1 MFKISKKSN
10 SDFDIYT
17 EMPYLI
23 RVLPF
28 TNNVDGITYFKTA
41 TDNGEINARKS
52 IDDAISNVTVYS
64 WLGHISL
71 FSFFD
76 LWKDIVTTDN
86 LSSGG
91 GLTDNYGRPIPGL
104 FLVNNNNDGEYITSS
119 SNEFGNVTF
128 IKTLAG
134 EDFKDVKVFSILVKR
149 FYVNSEDN
157 KLINRIK
164 TIELSELID
173 CRDVLMKFVTTYV
186 NGEGQTVDG
195 SYVELRELE
204 TNVDVEVK
212 VPVVTDAALI
222 PDAEGNP
229 SDVKVDIEEQ
239 PQEGKG
245 SGTSK
250 SFTQTVAF
258 MMHID
263 TDGEPNV
270 LQNQVFIDYDNMS
283 FTFMFKLGD
292 DEYYVDCGSI
302 TMIENTEGEGE
313 EAVTKSIDLVFSMK
327 CPQEM
332 GTLCDDEGNPRTWTC
347 NMIAKTASGF
357 SYRVDFKVILTNSQ
371 ELPETPGEE
380 GRVITNGKIS

>member
-1 MFKISKKSN
+1 
-10 SDFDIYT
+10 
-17 EMPYLI
+17 
-23 RVLPF
+23 
-28 TNNVDGITYFKTA
+28 
-41 TDNGEINARKS
+41 
-52 IDDAISNVTVYS
+52 
-64 WLGHISL
+64 
-71 FSFFD
+71 
-76 LWKDIVTTDN
+76 
-86 LSSGG
+86 
-91 GLTDNYGRPIPGL
+91 
-104 FLVNNNNDGEYITSS
+104 
-119 SNEFGNVTF
+119 
-128 IKTLAG
+128 
-134 EDFKDVKVFSILVKR
+134 
-149 FYVNSEDN
+149 
-157 KLINRIK
+157 
-164 TIELSELID
+164 
-173 CRDVLMKFVTTYV
+173 MKFVTTYV